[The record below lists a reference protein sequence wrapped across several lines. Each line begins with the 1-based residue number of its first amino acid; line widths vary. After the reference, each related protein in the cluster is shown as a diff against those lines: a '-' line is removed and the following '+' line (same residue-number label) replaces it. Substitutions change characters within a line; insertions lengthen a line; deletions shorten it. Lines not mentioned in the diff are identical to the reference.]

1 MNYELI
7 DKIVKSTNNGTLY
20 DVNYKVTSPIDKET
34 LDFLKSVE
42 LVVSEDNHV
51 KSELEYAEDY
61 NHSEI
66 FKRIQ
71 EAGSTVWGRMKSLK
85 KYKEGHVVDE
95 EKSVK
100 WNREGVNKHNADV
113 DAKKKI
119 LKELYYLITRSG
131 ERAILGDDYDSDYHK
146 CVYNKAYEEGH
157 YAGYGEVYSYY
168 CDLLEWANNLKKYGI
183 KI

>member
-71 EAGSTVWGRMKSLK
+71 EAGSTVWDYNCK
-85 KYKEGHVVDE
+85 
-95 EKSVK
+95 
-100 WNREGVNKHNADV
+100 N
-113 DAKKKI
+113 KI
-119 LKELYYLITRSG
+119 L
-131 ERAILGDDYDSDYHK
+131 
-146 CVYNKAYEEGH
+146 
-157 YAGYGEVYSYY
+157 
-168 CDLLEWANNLKKYGI
+168 
-183 KI
+183 